1 VHTDTQGSDLEQP
14 ASVRCYFWSSSQH
27 SSSPQPTVPNKGICQ
42 NYNNIV
48 STSMLFRAMLDAMDA
63 WVTNGTPPPDSRIPT
78 RKDGTLATYQE
89 WREKFPRI
97 PGQMLS
103 AGPAQ
108 LPLLDH
114 GPDVERGILS
124 KEPPEVLN
132 PDGYAV
138 LVPLTD
144 ADGNDIAGVR
154 APMAHAPLG
163 TYTGWSLRAR
173 GHGMGAGYEF
183 DGSYIPFPDLPEE
196 REFTEDPRRSVLE
209 RYETPDGY
217 VSAIVAAAKRL
228 VAERLM
234 LEEDVERVAR
244 EARNWGRPRH
254 VVGL

>member
-1 VHTDTQGSDLEQP
+1 
-14 ASVRCYFWSSSQH
+14 
-27 SSSPQPTVPNKGICQ
+27 
-42 NYNNIV
+42 
-48 STSMLFRAMLDAMDA
+48 MDA
-63 WVTNGTPPPDSRIPT
+63 WVTNGTLPPDSRIPM
-78 RKDGTLATYQE
+78 RKNGTLATYQE

-144 ADGNDIAGVR
+144 GDGNDIAGVR
-154 APMAHAPLG
+154 APMVQAPLG
-163 TYTGWSLRAR
+163 TYTGWSLRER
-173 GHGMGAGYEF
+173 GYGTRAGYEF
-183 DGSYIPFPDLPEE
+183 DGSYIPFPDSQEE
-196 REFTEDPRRSVLE
+196 CEFTEDPRTSVSE
-209 RYETPDGY
+209 RYGTLDGY
-217 VSAIVAAAKRL
+217 VSAIVVAAKRL

-244 EARNWGRPRH
+244 EAQNWGRPRH
-254 VVGL
+254 IVGL